1 MAILQIQYRVADYA
15 SWKQIFD
22 QDPMGRKP
30 HGVTRHWIYQDADD
44 PNHLMLSL
52 EFSSAEEAK
61 GFLNEPALQQVWDR
75 SGAAQAWVLQE
86 AEATTY

>member
-1 MAILQIQYRVADYA
+1 MAVLMIEYQVPDFA

-22 QDPMGRKP
+22 RDPMGRKP

-44 PNHLMLSL
+44 PNHVMLSM
-52 EFSSAEEAK
+52 EFGSAEDARR
-61 GFLNEPALQQVWDR
+61 FLNEPAFQQVWDR
-75 SGAAQAWVLQE
+75 SGARQAWVLEE